1 MKSPSGAR
9 TRPVALV
16 DRVDACVQFPDQA
29 TAAPQV
35 LTPPCSSIDLGPD
48 LPLAVFTSTE
58 RWHPER
64 IGALA
69 IYCSDGRWGEA
80 FDEFCHKHLQIPRY
94 DRLALAGGPAWLA
107 APEGGS
113 ELSRAVRDHL
123 DFLVRVHELGQ
134 IVLITHYGCA
144 HYGHLLG
151 QPPRECLPAQYAD
164 VRAAAAQL
172 RARYPEIVVDGYLAM
187 RTENCLSF
195 HRLAT

>member
-1 MKSPSGAR
+1 MTAVATLPSLPLPAS
-9 TRPVALV
+9 T
-16 DRVDACVQFPDQA
+16 
-29 TAAPQV
+29 
-35 LTPPCSSIDLGPD
+35 IELGPD
-48 LPLAVFTSTE
+48 LPLAVFTSME

-107 APEGGS
+107 PHHKDAD
-113 ELSRAVRDHL
+113 LSRAMRAQL
-123 DFLVRVHELGQ
+123 DFLVRVHELEQ

-144 HYGHLLG
+144 HYGHLLSR
-151 QPPRECLPAQYAD
+151 PPRECLPAQYED
-164 VRAAAAQL
+164 VRAAARHL
-172 RARYPEIVVDGYLAM
+172 RAWYPGIAVVGFLAM

-195 HRLAT
+195 HELET